1 MFCLF
6 SALCEGKSLTLSL
19 PEGSPLTSKIV
30 WRQSLSGTYRNVKW
44 YMKCL
49 QEWKGL
55 SLPFRNGSCRCCHK
69 SIHEGPFHSH
79 LMTTPLPHPLTL
91 TKVSVIKR
99 MLRDTPDFG
108 LYVPV
113 SSCVWNLADYRWS
126 LSFPVIL
133 DFLCKRLNISCF
145 CVDRSQWVFLHN
157 WRHHRWR
164 LCILTLSII
173 PCRSI
178 LNWELSTER
187 FWTTS
192 GNRKFRNKKWRR
204 TPQVTDVK
212 TEVLPSLLKREKIN
226 RLYEH

>member
-1 MFCLF
+1 MW
-6 SALCEGKSLTLSL
+6 SDM
-19 PEGSPLTSKIV
+19 
-30 WRQSLSGTYRNVKW
+30 

-55 SLPFRNGSCRCCHK
+55 SLPLWNGSCRCCHK
-69 SIHEGPFHSH
+69 SIHEGPFHSY
-79 LMTTPLPHPLTL
+79 LMTTLPPHPPNL
-91 TKVSVIKR
+91 TKVSVIKG

-108 LYVPV
+108 LYLPV

-126 LSFPVIL
+126 LSFLVIL

-164 LCILTLSII
+164 LRILTLSII

-178 LNWELSTER
+178 HNRELSTER
-187 FWTTS
+187 FWTTN
-192 GNRKFRNKKWRR
+192 GNRKLFRNKKWSH

-212 TEVLPSLLKREKIN
+212 TEVLPSVLKREKIN